1 MHTLSGNLDPTDLA
15 MTLDLPPQLR
25 RIGSG
30 LKRPECVL
38 AHASGVLFTADW
50 DGKGGIAAITPD
62 GDVRRLG
69 IRSDIEIRPNGI
81 ALEAGGS
88 FLLAH
93 LGSDT
98 GGLYR
103 LHPDGSL
110 EPVLTELDG
119 RPLPPSNFPIVDAA
133 GRIWLTISTTKVPR
147 ADDYRPEAASGFI
160 VMIDKDGPRV
170 VAEGL
175 GYTNELAFSADG
187 AFAYVNETFARRI
200 TRFRVEPEGA
210 LTQPESFGMLEAG
223 DFPDGIVFDADG
235 GLWVTSIVSNRV
247 IHLAPDGTRSVF
259 AEESHPAHIAW
270 VEEAY
275 QARSMGRPHLDTVP
289 TQTFRNISSLAFGG
303 PDLRTAYLGCL
314 LGDSIIA
321 FDAPVAGL
329 RPLHY
334 DLDIAPLLKTL
345 DL

>member
-1 MHTLSGNLDPTDLA
+1 MTINLPT
-15 MTLDLPPQLR
+15 QLR

-38 AHASGVLFTADW
+38 AHASGVLFAADW
-50 DGKGGIAAITPD
+50 EGKGGIAAITED
-62 GDVRRLG
+62 GEVRRLP

-88 FLLAH
+88 FLIAH
-93 LGSDT
+93 LGTDT

-110 EPVLTELDG
+110 EPVLTKLDG
-119 RPLPPSNFPIVDAA
+119 RPLPPSNFPILDAA

-160 VMIDKDGPRV
+160 VLIDQHGARI
-170 VAEGL
+170 VADGL
-175 GYTNELAFSADG
+175 GYTNEVAFSADR

-200 TRFRVEPEGA
+200 TRFQIGPDGA
-210 LTQPESFGMLEAG
+210 LTEPVTIGTLEAG
-223 DFPDGIVFDADG
+223 DYPDGIVLDAEG

-247 IHLAPDGTRSVF
+247 IRIAPDGTRSVF
-259 AEESHPAHIAW
+259 AEESEPDHVAW

-275 QARSMGRPHLDTVP
+275 QARTMGRPHLDGVP
-289 TQTFRNISSLAFGG
+289 TKTFRNISSLAFGG
-303 PDLRTAYLGCL
+303 PGLRTAYLGCL

-321 FDAPVAGL
+321 FDMPVAGL

-334 DLDIAPLLKTL
+334 DVDIAPLLKTL

>member
-1 MHTLSGNLDPTDLA
+1 
-15 MTLDLPPQLR
+15 MTLDFPPQLR
-25 RIGSG
+25 RLGSG

-38 AHASGVLFTADW
+38 AHASGVLFAADW
-50 DGKGGIAAITPD
+50 EGKGGIAAITAD
-62 GDVRRLG
+62 GEVRRLG
-69 IRSDIEIRPNGI
+69 IRSEIEIRPNGI
-81 ALEAGGS
+81 ALENGGS

-93 LGSDT
+93 LGTDT
-98 GGLYR
+98 GGVYR
-103 LHPDGSL
+103 LYPDGSL

-119 RPLPPSNFPIVDAA
+119 RPLPPSNFPIVDAE

-160 VMIDKDGPRV
+160 LMIDKDGPRV
-170 VAEGL
+170 VADGL
-175 GYTNELAFSADG
+175 GYTNELAFSGDG
-187 AFAYVNETFARRI
+187 AFAYVNETFARRV
-200 TRFRVEPEGA
+200 TRFRVAPDGA
-210 LTQPESFGMLEAG
+210 LTEPETCGTLEAG
-223 DFPDGIVFDADG
+223 DFPDGIVFDSEG

-247 IHLAPDGTRSVF
+247 IRLAPDGSRSVF
-259 AEESHPAHIAW
+259 AEESDPAHIAW

-275 QARSMGRPHLDTVP
+275 QAGAMGRPHLDAVP

-321 FDAPVAGL
+321 FDSPVAGL
-329 RPLHY
+329 KPLHY
-334 DLDIAPLLKTL
+334 DVDIAPLLKTL

>member
-1 MHTLSGNLDPTDLA
+1 
-15 MTLDLPPQLR
+15 MTVNHPLQLR

-38 AHASGVLFTADW
+38 AHASGVLFVADW
-50 DGKGGIAAITPD
+50 EGKGGIAAITED
-62 GDVRRLG
+62 GAVRRLA
-69 IRSDIEIRPNGI
+69 IRSGIEIRPNGI

-88 FLLAH
+88 FLIAH
-93 LGSDT
+93 LGIDT

-103 LHPDGSL
+103 LWPDGSL
-110 EPVLTELDG
+110 EAVLTELDG

-160 VMIDKDGPRV
+160 VRIDGQGASIA
-170 VAEGL
+170 AEGL
-175 GYTNELAFSADG
+175 GYTNEMAFSADG

-200 TRFRVEPEGA
+200 RRFQVQPDGA
-210 LTQPESFGMLEAG
+210 LTEPLTFGTLEAG
-223 DFPDGIVFDADG
+223 DYPDGIVFDAEG

-247 IHLAPDGTRSVF
+247 IHMAPNGTRSVF
-259 AEESHPAHIAW
+259 AEESDPAHIAW

-275 QARSMGRPHLDTVP
+275 QARAMGRPHLDAVP

-314 LGDSIIA
+314 LGDSIIE
-321 FDAPVAGL
+321 FEAPVAGL
-329 RPLHY
+329 RPQHY
-334 DLDIAPLLKTL
+334 DVDIALLLKTL

>member
-1 MHTLSGNLDPTDLA
+1 
-15 MTLDLPPQLR
+15 MTLNLPPQLR
-25 RIGSG
+25 HIGSG
-30 LKRPECVL
+30 LRRPECVL
-38 AHASGVLFTADW
+38 AHASGVLFAADW
-50 DGKGGIAAITPD
+50 EGKGGIAAVTED
-62 GDVRRLG
+62 GEVKRLT

-88 FLLAH
+88 FLIAH
-93 LGSDT
+93 LGTDT

-103 LHPDGSL
+103 LHPDGAL
-110 EPVLTELDG
+110 DPVLTELDG
-119 RPLPPSNFPIVDAA
+119 RPLPPSNFPIVDAS

-147 ADDYRPEAASGFI
+147 ADDYRPEAASGF
-160 VMIDKDGPRV
+160 VVLIDQRGARV
-170 VAEGL
+170 VADGL
-175 GYTNELAFSADG
+175 GYTNEIAFSADG
-187 AFAYVNETFARRI
+187 TFAYVNETFARRVR
-200 TRFRVEPEGA
+200 RFRVQADGA
-210 LTQPESFGMLEAG
+210 LTDATTFGTLEAG
-223 DFPDGIVFDADG
+223 DYPDGIVFDADG

-247 IHLAPDGTRSVF
+247 IRIAPDGTRSVF
-259 AEESHPAHIAW
+259 AEESDPSHIAW

-275 QARSMGRPHLDTVP
+275 QTRGMGRPHLDAVP

-334 DLDIAPLLKTL
+334 DVDIAPLLKTL
-345 DL
+345 DLQ